1 MTTIRTLNGH
11 KFSTYLAD
19 LFVIDA
25 MHKAGK
31 VERSVAE
38 AEVLRCFDGLDRMI
52 AGEFDPIIDSAPS
65 PTPSPT

>member
-25 MHKAGK
+25 MDKAGK

-38 AEVLRCFDGLDRMI
+38 AEVLRCFDAMDRMI
-52 AGEFDPIIDSAPS
+52 SGEFDPLVEPTLSPAPS
-65 PTPSPT
+65 PA